1 MKKLFSLALLMAA
14 LSIPATGLA
23 LDAVQQRYIT
33 MLTTGG
39 PFSIR
44 EAAASIY
51 NTGEKY
57 QTVLDTMAEV
67 LLENYKKTDR
77 NDVDAMSWI
86 AKALGRSGNPRYHD
100 ALKEAADKSGQ
111 RKLEKYASQALEELG
126 NPGSVS
132 QYQKGMVS
140 LASLKKEASKA
151 EKPEA
156 PVARKGGRQPL
167 SVVKEG
173 MSMQEVYD
181 LVGPPTATTTYQT
194 GKAWIPFNFRGSDSV
209 RTLAL
214 YKGQGRVVF
223 SNQSNYSGVWRVI
236 EVQLNKDESG
246 YP

>member
-1 MKKLFSLALLMAA
+1 MAA

-23 LDAVQQRYIT
+23 LNAVQQRYIT

-39 PFSIR
+39 PISIR

-51 NTGEKY
+51 NTGEKN

-67 LLENYKKTDR
+67 LLENYKKTGRDE
-77 NDVDAMSWI
+77 VDALSWI
-86 AKALGRSGNPRYHD
+86 AKALGRSGNGRYHD

-111 RKLEKYASQALEELG
+111 RKLERYAGQALEELG
-126 NPGSVS
+126 NAGSVE
-132 QYQKGMVS
+132 QYKRGMVS
-140 LASLKKEASKA
+140 LARLKKEARKA
-151 EKPEA
+151 ERVEA
-156 PVARKGGRQPL
+156 PVARRGKRGRQPL

-181 LVGPPTATTTYQT
+181 LVGPPTATTTHQT

-209 RTLAL
+209 RTIAL

-223 SNQSNYSGVWRVI
+223 SNQSAYSGVWRVI